1 MTPEAMKSATDV
13 SETIRRGHDGPG
25 AARDPLAKSPEVG
38 AARHEP
44 TPDADIGSMSQ
55 VRRTSPG

>member
-1 MTPEAMKSATDV
+1 MTPAKNATDV
-13 SETIRRGHDGPG
+13 SATNPTRTWTDQEPRAT
-25 AARDPLAKSPEVG
+25 LSESPDVG